1 MFKIFKELAGVA
13 IDAYKTKK
21 EEDRIKE
28 LKEEHERLAEIA
40 DLEAQLEPNKNRVK
54 DVLAQYT
61 KNKKEALD
69 KFDAIAGK
77 ALDSKAKYNQL
88 KIEFESIKS
97 AYDKYGVDIEKLKRD
112 LSKSYTQIKKSKETL
127 AKEIEIYDIVQ
138 TYYASNGPLEIYHS
152 GDAQT
157 YIGNDIDN
165 LVGVGR
171 MLGATVKGIASGIGG
186 ALGAVGLVTGIGT
199 AGTGAAI
206 SGLSGAAATNA
217 TLAWLGGGTIASGG
231 FGMAG
236 GMVVLGG
243 IAALPVIA
251 GLGYGYDKLC
261 KEKIKELSLGIPRA
275 KLQFVEVLEYYDYL
289 CAVKNV
295 LAEYL
300 ELLHHA
306 YTILNNYNSVA
317 LNFKGEPQDDKLRR
331 ELETFIIGV
340 AKISIELP
348 NHDEMNNTRDRI
360 SQLVEQKHS
369 ILLILDELR
378 ETLSI
383 PKYKEQKIKVQLIEG
398 RRVIDKVIDIFKTAK
413 KSIYIS
419 NPWGVNFEGTIG
431 EAKDAA
437 VDRGIKIKII
447 DGIPDIEHGYIKEA
461 VIIKDES
468 YFIKGEFDILS
479 DDESSSYSETA
490 LEVDENNLRAVYLH
504 IFNQDNLVYTL
515 RQANSVLE
523 NKASEFE
530 AQVQSLA
537 ESVKDIQ
544 KEASKVQTK
553 LMDAEQ
559 QLLDA
564 EKNAEFFE
572 KKLKQSEN
580 KSEKLQAEYDAIK
593 SRLEDNTL
601 TEATRKSYEQKIN
614 ELDSK
619 LAEYNKQSKEMK
631 RDLKVAKSELK
642 EIVSEKQRLE
652 KDFTD
657 LSEEKLRIHRR
668 LEKARN
674 EKLELE
680 KEQAAIKEENEAYLK
695 NMEKLQSTNKELRIK
710 LNTYF
715 EENKQFKYL
724 LDNESEILENA
735 AIRRAFDVA
744 LQSATKEIDIFAAWI
759 NYHTV
764 DKRMLEDF
772 ERLLKKGVTIKIRY
786 GMNDKSNPQS
796 MKRYDNTEV
805 QANRLRKKFSL
816 YGEHFRMKRDNSHAK
831 LFICDDQFYVLSSFN
846 ILSFDGIY
854 DGKNK
859 RDTRF
864 ELGELSRNISN
875 LQKYRKMYFDF

>member
-1 MFKIFKELAGVA
+1 MFKIFKELAGGA

-40 DLEAQLEPNKNRVK
+40 DLEEQLEPNKNRVE
-54 DVLAQYT
+54 DALAQYT

-77 ALDSKAKYNQL
+77 ALDSKAEYNRL
-88 KIEFESIKS
+88 KIEFESIKA

-112 LSKSYTQIKKSKETL
+112 LSKFYTKVTKAKETL
-127 AKEIEIYDIVQ
+127 AKEIEIYDVLQ
-138 TYYASNGPLEIYHS
+138 TYYASNGRLETYHS

-165 LVGVGR
+165 LVGVGS
-171 MLGATVKGIASGIGG
+171 MLGATVKGIAGGIGG
-186 ALGAVGLVTGIGT
+186 ALGAVGLATGIGT

-261 KEKIKELSLGIPRA
+261 KAKIKELSLGIPRA
-275 KLQFVEVLEYYDYL
+275 KLQFVEVLDYHEYL

-331 ELETFIIGV
+331 ELEIFIIGV

-348 NHDEMNNTRDRI
+348 NHDEINNTRDSI
-360 SQLVEQKHS
+360 SQLVEQQHR

-398 RRVIDKVIDIFKTAK
+398 SRVIDKVIDIFKTAK

-437 VDRGIKIKII
+437 VARGIKIKII
-447 DGIPDIEHGYIKEA
+447 DGIPDIKLGYIKEA

-468 YFIKGEFDILS
+468 YFIKGEFNILS

-523 NKASEFE
+523 KKASEFE

-537 ESVKDIQ
+537 KSVQDIQ
-544 KEASKVQTK
+544 KEASNVQTK
-553 LMDAEQ
+553 LMDAKQ

-564 EKNAEFFE
+564 EKNAESFE
-572 KKLKQSEN
+572 KKLKQSER

-619 LAEYNKQSKEMK
+619 LAESNKQSEAMK
-631 RDLKVAKSELK
+631 RDLKAAKSELK
-642 EIVSEKQRLE
+642 EIIVEKQCLE

-657 LSEEKLRIHRR
+657 LSNEKARIHRR

-674 EKLELE
+674 EKLALE
-680 KEQAAIKEENEAYLK
+680 KEQAAIRQENERYLK
-695 NMEKLQSTNKELRIK
+695 NVEALQSENQELRIQM
-710 LNTYF
+710 NEYF

-724 LDNESEILENA
+724 QDSESKILENA
-735 AIRRAFDVA
+735 DIRRAFNNA
-744 LQSATKEIDIFAAWI
+744 LEISTEEIDIFAAWI
-759 NYHTV
+759 NEGTV
-764 DKRMLEDF
+764 DEWMLDQF
-772 ERLLKKGVTIKIRY
+772 DKLLRNNVIIKIRY
-786 GMNDKSNPQS
+786 GIGDESNPHNDSRIETTKKCAQN
-796 MKRYDNTEV
+796 MKQRF
-805 QANRLRKKFSL
+805 AK
-816 YGEHFRMKRDNSHAK
+816 YGDKFRMQWDNSHAK
-831 LFICDDQFYVLSSFN
+831 LFICDNQFYVISSFN
-846 ILSFDGIY
+846 ILSFDGKY
-854 DGKNK
+854 KGRKK
-859 RDTRF
+859 LSTRR
-864 ELGELSRNISN
+864 ELGEWSKNISN
-875 LQKYRKMYFDF
+875 LQAYRKMYFDF